1 MRPIV
6 STLPLLLSV
15 FVFNL
20 SAVCNA
26 QEPTIDRVNE
36 TEHSKLVNLETE
48 KDVNDVSEEVEFIW
62 QITLGL
68 SAGVHKSILAGD
80 TEGDRLSNTLDIP
93 LLIDVYYKGFF
104 IQSSQRR
111 IEGIFGNAEFGYQV
125 SATENWSLDILSKT
139 YIGDINSAEVIEDNE
154 LENSILEGL
163 PTRRL
168 GQGLGLRYSRFFDD
182 DILYFDVASLVTIDG
197 GNDYVV
203 DIYYSHFIPYY
214 NWNIYI
220 GGGLTYFSE
229 DATNYYVGI
238 DHDEVTEQRQ
248 YYQVNSGGYSA
259 QAEVLVLYPLSENW
273 TFNAGINHAYYS
285 SEVADSPI
293 IERPDSTIASF
304 GVLYAF

>member
-15 FVFNL
+15 FVFIL
-20 SAVCNA
+20 SVVCNA

-139 YIGDINSAEVIEDNE
+139 YIY
-154 LENSILEGL
+154 
-163 PTRRL
+163 R
-168 GQGLGLRYSRFFDD
+168 
-182 DILYFDVASLVTIDG
+182 
-197 GNDYVV
+197 
-203 DIYYSHFIPYY
+203 
-214 NWNIYI
+214 
-220 GGGLTYFSE
+220 
-229 DATNYYVGI
+229 
-238 DHDEVTEQRQ
+238 
-248 YYQVNSGGYSA
+248 
-259 QAEVLVLYPLSENW
+259 
-273 TFNAGINHAYYS
+273 
-285 SEVADSPI
+285 
-293 IERPDSTIASF
+293 
-304 GVLYAF
+304 